1 MNTII
6 LSDTAILG
14 SNYQST
20 KEGIYCLKLLQD
32 KGYKLVVLS
41 NRPELC
47 MRKIGAF
54 VSNDE
59 KISYRYLGS
68 CVIKGNGIDII
79 FHDDKRIIEE
89 INIKYDY
96 TIFGNGICTFNNQDK
111 LIYQGKFITREI
123 LNEMIKIFR
132 ENGYKSYGELLTIS
146 KDSYGD
152 RCFSGREDV
161 YKFFTPTI
169 GTTILSDNIYGM
181 QCSSRSDT
189 ENTDIINKIDNRIPN
204 IVGYVLNSKP
214 CFYQK
219 DINKLTALHHL
230 ANNYD
235 INIDESIILLSEV
248 TDDVINSKYKASN
261 LSAEDNSSVKYESIN
276 HVLKNNIVASYKLML
291 LLIKIFVSFNQCIK

>member
-6 LSDTAILG
+6 LSDTAILDLD
-14 SNYQST
+14 YQST
-20 KEGIYCLKLLQD
+20 KEGIYYLKLLQS

-54 VSNDE
+54 VSYDG
-59 KISYRYLGS
+59 KISYRYLGA
-68 CVIKGNGIDII
+68 CDIKGNGIDII
-79 FHDDKRIIEE
+79 FHDDKHIIEE

-96 TIFGNGICTFNNQDK
+96 TVFGNGICTFDNQDK

-123 LNEMIKIFR
+123 LNEMVKTFR
-132 ENGYKSYGELLTIS
+132 ESGYRSYGELQMLS
-146 KDSYGD
+146 KDNHGD

-169 GTTILSDNIYGM
+169 GTTKVTDNIYGM
-181 QCSSRSDT
+181 QCSCRSEVED
-189 ENTDIINKIDNRIPN
+189 NSIIEEIENKISN
-204 IVGYVLNSKP
+204 IVGYILNGKP

-219 DINKLTALHHL
+219 DINKLTALNHL

-248 TDDVINSKYKASN
+248 TDNVINSKYKAAN
-261 LSAEDNSSVKYESIN
+261 LTSEDNNSFEYGYIN
-276 HVLKNNIVASYKLML
+276 HVLKKMI
-291 LLIKIFVSFNQCIK
+291 